1 MYPRVAVETSE
12 DPIAGSGRCRSR
24 LPRHHQAALAK
35 PSDLPTFR
43 AGGSKSE
50 RDSWPDVVHVTDSN
64 GAVAPDIALM
74 DKASKGRSGRTIP
87 ISKELRA
94 AFDTWKADCRARD
107 PKDHVIS
114 TERSEA
120 TSSQVLVNL
129 FRAWYGRLGFQG
141 CSSHSGRRTL
151 ITNAARRISTVGG
164 SLRDVQALAG
174 HATLGTT
181 QRYIEINP
189 EAKRKIVELVGS

>member
-1 MYPRVAVETSE
+1 MSLKKQAKTLSRAQVDALLAYLATTRQPSRNRLIFLLSVRAGLRAKE
-12 DPIAGSGRCRSR
+12 IAGLTWSM
-24 LPRHHQAALAK
+24 
-35 PSDLPTFR
+35 
-43 AGGSKSE
+43 
-50 RDSWPDVVHVTDSN
+50 VTDSI
-64 GAVAPDIALM
+64 GAVAADIALM
-74 DKASKGRSGRTIP
+74 DQASKGCSGRTIP

-94 AFDTWKADCRARD
+94 AFEAWKADCRART

-141 CSSHSGRRTL
+141 CSSHSGRRTF

-181 QRYIEINP
+181 QRYIEINV

>member
-1 MYPRVAVETSE
+1 M
-12 DPIAGSGRCRSR
+12 
-24 LPRHHQAALAK
+24 
-35 PSDLPTFR
+35 
-43 AGGSKSE
+43 
-50 RDSWPDVVHVTDSN
+50 VTDSS
-64 GAVAPDIALM
+64 GSLAADIALM
-74 DKASKGRSGRTIP
+74 DKVSKGSSGRTIP

-94 AFDTWKADCRARD
+94 AFDAWKAECKAGNA
-107 PKDHVIS
+107 KCHVIS
-114 TERSEA
+114 TERSQA

-141 CSSHSGRRTL
+141 CSSHSGRRTF

-181 QRYIEINP
+181 QRYIEINID
-189 EAKRKIVELVGS
+189 AKRKIVEFVG

>member
-1 MYPRVAVETSE
+1 M
-12 DPIAGSGRCRSR
+12 
-24 LPRHHQAALAK
+24 
-35 PSDLPTFR
+35 
-43 AGGSKSE
+43 
-50 RDSWPDVVHVTDSN
+50 VTDSN
-64 GAVAPDIALM
+64 GAVAADIALV
-74 DKASKGRSGRTIP
+74 DKASKGCSGRTIP

-94 AFDTWKADCRARD
+94 AFEAWKADCRARS

-114 TERSEA
+114 TERSEI
-120 TSSQVLVNL
+120 TSPQVLVNL

-141 CSSHSGRRTL
+141 CSSHSGRRTF

-181 QRYIEINP
+181 QRYIEINVD
-189 EAKRKIVELVGS
+189 AKRKIVELVSS